1 MITLKITHQHIT
13 VILNI
18 SIIPI
23 TVTNNDK
30 DIMLHTTTTHL
41 AKSVH
46 ISSSVQQQI
55 YYTKFSFSWGE
66 HEGREVIL
74 VMLTRMEWL
83 WVSGE
88 RECYLLSFLLILS
101 FITAAASHLV
111 LSIYRDSPIQQQ
123 SNYLYLSF
131 LWRLVYC
138 RLVRVVTCNIGEC
151 AVRWI
156 EDSSYSI
163 GDVMN
168 AWYGQHQQT
177 IISR

>member
-13 VILNI
+13 VIP
-18 SIIPI
+18 IILI
-23 TVTNNDK
+23 TLTNNDE
-30 DIMLHTTTTHL
+30 DIMFHTTTTHL
-41 AKSVH
+41 TKSVH

-55 YYTKFSFSWGE
+55 YYTKFSFSWGVD
-66 HEGREVIL
+66 EGREVIL
-74 VMLTRMEWL
+74 VMFIRMECV
-83 WVSGE
+83 WVSGRE
-88 RECYLLSFLLILS
+88 RERVCYLLSFLLILS

-111 LSIYRDSPIQQQ
+111 LSIYKDSPIQQQ
-123 SNYLYLSF
+123 SNYLYLPF

-138 RLVRVVTCNIGEC
+138 RLVCVVTCNIGEC
-151 AVRWI
+151 AVRCI

-168 AWYGQHQQT
+168 AWYRQHQQT